1 MEFDNTFE
9 VPLPP
14 GPAWA
19 VLMDIERIAPCMPG
33 AALTEKVDDRTYKG
47 KVSVR
52 LGPVSLSFAGVAKF
66 LEIDNAGFTARV
78 SASGTDSKGR
88 GGANS
93 TVTFRLEPS
102 GTGSQV
108 LVHTELA
115 LSGAVAQYGRGAGM
129 IQEVSAQLIK
139 QFATSL
145 RALIEA
151 DMPAAPGDAPAAA
164 PVPGDAAAART
175 QPVPPPP
182 PIHPQP
188 AKPISGFSLML
199 RVLWSSIRRLFSSAS

>member
-1 MEFDNTFE
+1 MEFDNAFE

-19 VLMDIERIAPCMPG
+19 VLMDIERVAPCMPG
-33 AALTEKVDDRTYKG
+33 ATLTEKVDDRGYKG
-47 KVSVR
+47 KVGVR

-66 LEIDNAGFTARV
+66 EEIDDANFTARV
-78 SASGTDSKGR
+78 SASGTDAKGR

-93 TVTFRLEPS
+93 KVTFRVEPS

-108 LVHTELA
+108 LVHTELS

-139 QFATSL
+139 QFAASL

-151 DMPAAPGDAPAAA
+151 DMPAAPAEA
-164 PVPGDAAAART
+164 PVVSEPPANRAE
-175 QPVPPPP
+175 PVPASPPRP
-182 PIHPQP
+182 FQAQP

-199 RVLWSSIRRLFSSAS
+199 RVLWSSIRRLFSSAQT

>member
-1 MEFDNTFE
+1 MEFDNAFE

-19 VLMDIERIAPCMPG
+19 ILMDIERVAPCMPG
-33 AALTEKVDDRTYKG
+33 ATLTEKVDDRTYKG
-47 KVSVR
+47 KVGVR

-66 LEIDNAGFTARV
+66 EEIDDANFTARV
-78 SASGTDSKGR
+78 SASGTDAKGR

-93 TVTFRLEPS
+93 KVTFRIEPS
-102 GTGSQV
+102 GAGSQV
-108 LVHTELA
+108 LVHTELS

-139 QFATSL
+139 QFAASL

-151 DMPAAPGDAPAAA
+151 DMPAAPAEA
-164 PVPGDAAAART
+164 PVMSEIPAWRA
-175 QPVPPPP
+175 VPPSPP
-182 PIHPQP
+182 RPFQAQP

-199 RVLWSSIRRLFSSAS
+199 RVLWSSIRRLFSSART